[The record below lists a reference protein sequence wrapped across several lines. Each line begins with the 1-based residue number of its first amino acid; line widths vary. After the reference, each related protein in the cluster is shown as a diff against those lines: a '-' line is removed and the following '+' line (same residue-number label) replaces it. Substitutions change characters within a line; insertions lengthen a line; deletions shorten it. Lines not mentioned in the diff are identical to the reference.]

1 VFVFAAQSRKSR
13 VTNFSVT
20 GAICQKR
27 GVLRC
32 FSILRPYFTFTQTY
46 ISTSFHSTA
55 LLYIHPDLHLEFFPF
70 YGLTLH
76 SSRLTSQPLS
86 ILRPNFTFIQTYISN
101 SFHSTA
107 LLYIHPDL
115 HLNSFP
121 FYALTLH
128 SPTLTSR
135 LLSILRPY
143 FTFTQ
148 TYISTAFHSTALQ
161 LHSSRTSNTWVS
173 TIHIIR
179 SVYFQAECTER
190 LLRALVGVCG

>member
-1 VFVFAAQSRKSR
+1 MENSVLLEHCALLDGVRFRCTVSKKSG
-13 VTNFSVT
+13 NELFSD
-20 GAICQKR
+20 GRNMPEERSPQM
-27 GVLRC
+27 
-32 FSILRPYFTFTQTY
+32 F
-46 ISTSFHSTA
+46 FHSTA
-55 LLYIHPDLHLEFFPF
+55 LLYIHPDLHLDVFPF

-76 SSRLTSQPLS
+76 SPRLTSRILS